1 MFMTIYYEQQ
11 CWDNCN
17 ADILNVLDTKTLST
31 VFIDF
36 LNAYKMELDPNHFTT
51 KLNQLEEGNV
61 KQLLQH
67 LFDELENKGKR
78 ISFLEQKVV
87 DLEDRIHEQE
97 RYSSKDTLIFENAP
111 ICNDKNYPLAE
122 QMCDFLKDYLNFET
136 CPGNFKAC
144 HPLGPW
150 KSGKFAPAII
160 IKFIYF
166 GEKSEIYKRKSWL
179 SKCVNPT
186 NKSPIYIKERL
197 PKTDVAIKQHAESLN
212 LITTTLNSQVK
223 VFRKNCQGV
232 IHSVGVNSLKAVD
245 DIKNTALQKRKAVQP
260 IAAPT
265 KKYPTTSS
273 RKPNLEEILKS
284 IREAPDEEG
293 VQFLKE
299 ITDSAYLGN
308 IGSLIN
314 VSKVAKT

>member
-1 MFMTIYYEQQ
+1 
-11 CWDNCN
+11 
-17 ADILNVLDTKTLST
+17 
-31 VFIDF
+31 
-36 LNAYKMELDPNHFTT
+36 MELDPNHFTT

-179 SKCVNPT
+179 SKYVNPT